1 MNIVDERLET
11 KILSGADFD
20 KIYLHSEGSCIV
32 SFVNPYSYRVVS
44 LCADSSVV
52 NEVDYWFSDG
62 ALLCGLIGFRRR
74 QTIQR
79 ASFDFSSVAK
89 DVFRRCVTE
98 QSRVAI
104 VGGAPGEVDVAVQNI
119 KLIFPGIDFV
129 FSSHGYFDAAE
140 RESIVGALVKSRPD
154 VIVVG
159 MGTPA
164 QEVFS
169 IDCRRELV
177 TPAKIFTCGGF
188 VTQTATK
195 PDYYH
200 PFIKKTGL
208 RWLQR
213 AWEFP
218 HVRKRL
224 FKDYPSFFI
233 KYLCDIVSERFKFN

>member
-1 MNIVDERLET
+1 MNVVDERLEK

-20 KIYLHSEGSCIV
+20 KVYNSSQGGCIV

-44 LCADSSVV
+44 LCEDSSVV
-52 NEVDYWFSDG
+52 DDVDYWFSDG

-74 QTIQR
+74 QAIQR

-89 DVFRRCVTE
+89 DVFSRCVAE
-98 QSRVAI
+98 KSRVAI
-104 VGGAPGEVDVAVQNI
+104 VGGAPGEVDVAIQNI
-119 KLIFPGIDFV
+119 NSIFPGIRFV
-129 FSSHGYFDAAE
+129 FSSHGYLDVVA
-140 RESIVGALVKSRPD
+140 RDSVIDSLVKSRPD
-154 VIVVG
+154 VVVVG

-164 QEVFS
+164 QEIFS
-169 IDCRRELV
+169 IGCRRRLV
-177 TPAKIFTCGGF
+177 SPAKIFTCGGF
-188 VTQTATK
+188 VTQTASK

-200 PFIKKTGL
+200 PLIKKTGL

-224 FKDYPSFFI
+224 FNDYPSFFI
-233 KYLCDIVSERFKFN
+233 KYLCDILSERLKFN

>member
-1 MNIVDERLET
+1 MNVVDERLET
-11 KILSGADFD
+11 KILSGTDFD
-20 KIYLHSEGSCIV
+20 KIYNSSEVGCIV

-44 LCADSSVV
+44 LCADASVV

-62 ALLCGLIGFRRR
+62 ALLCGLIGVRRR

-104 VGGAPGEVDVAVQNI
+104 VGGAPGEVEVAIQNI
-119 KLIFPGIDFV
+119 KLIFPGINFV
-129 FSSHGYFDAAE
+129 FSSHGYFDVAT
-140 RESIVGALVKSRPD
+140 RECVIDSIVNSRPD

-164 QEVFS
+164 QEIFS
-169 IDCRRELV
+169 IDCRKRLI
-177 TPAKIFTCGGF
+177 TPARIFTCGGF
-188 VTQTATK
+188 VTQTAAK

-200 PFIKKTGL
+200 PLIKKTGL

-224 FKDYPSFFI
+224 FRDYPSFFI
-233 KYLCDIVSERFKFN
+233 KYVFDIVSERLNFN